1 MEPVSV
7 RTRLGGRALA
17 SIRGFLPRPLGH
29 ASRRRTAGAAAA
41 ALLLAAAVLLGWPQ
55 LRFLQTHESTDDAY
69 VDGSTATVTSRVDGT
84 VVDVEVANNWTV
96 EQGQVLVRLDPRD
109 FQVALDGAEARLAS
123 ARQTVDGLHAE
134 YASAKSALT
143 LGGERL
149 RQAQLDF
156 DRAQKLRATGV
167 VSQEAYDRASTDLR
181 IARANRDLAAHRLQQ
196 ARAALGG
203 PPDADD
209 PYDVPLVHEAEAAVE
224 AARLALAYTVLGA
237 PRTGSVINK
246 HVEVGDRVQAGQPL
260 MNVVPLPDSLYVTA
274 NFKETQLGDVRV
286 GQEAEIRADIYPDMV
301 FGAHVDSIS
310 MGTGAAFALLPPE
323 NATGNWVKVV
333 QRVPVKLVLDEPPP
347 ANKPLRIGLSV
358 DAAIDVT
365 DTRGPLLA
373 SLAQDARARESRSAQ
388 NALPAAPE
396 STSQP

>member
-1 MEPVSV
+1 
-7 RTRLGGRALA
+7 
-17 SIRGFLPRPLGH
+17 
-29 ASRRRTAGAAAA
+29 
-41 ALLLAAAVLLGWPQ
+41 
-55 LRFLQTHESTDDAY
+55 
-69 VDGSTATVTSRVDGT
+69 
-84 VVDVEVANNWTV
+84 
-96 EQGQVLVRLDPRD
+96 
-109 FQVALDGAEARLAS
+109 
-123 ARQTVDGLHAE
+123 VDGLHAE

-149 RQAQLDF
+149 HQAQLDF

-209 PYDVPLVHEAEAAVE
+209 PYDVPLVHEAKAAVE
-224 AARLALAYTVLGA
+224 AARLALAYTVLSA

-274 NFKETQLGDVRV
+274 NFKETQLGDVHV
-286 GQEAEIRADIYPDMV
+286 GQEAEIRADIYPDTV
-301 FGAHVDSIS
+301 FRAHVDSIS

-347 ANKPLRIGLSV
+347 ADKPLRIGLSV

-373 SLAQDARARESRSAQ
+373 SLAQDAPARERRSAQ
-388 NALPAAPE
+388 NALPAPPE
-396 STSQP
+396 STPQP